1 MYQSERKVETNG
13 IEIVFDA
20 LGDPAGEP
28 LILIAGLGGQLLSWD
43 APFCQQL
50 ADLGYW
56 VVRFD
61 NRDVG
66 FSTRFDPAGIPNLLP
81 AIQAWLT
88 GQIVPF
94 QAPYTVR
101 DMAGDV
107 VGLMDSLGISSAHVM
122 GASMGGIIAQMIAL
136 EHPERLRTL
145 TLLGTTPGNP
155 ALPPP
160 TVEAMTALLT
170 PAPAGREAY
179 IEHNLQG
186 YRILHG
192 PHLPFDEAR
201 ARRRLAEDY
210 ERAGSNPAGT
220 IRQMA
225 AIFASIGWHTR
236 LSTISTPTLV
246 IHGDADPL
254 LHVQGA
260 IAIAEAIPASELFI
274 IPGLGHAMPIVIWP
288 QIVEAIAQHHQ
299 TIRGSSG

>member
-1 MYQSERKVETNG
+1 MYQPEQKIKTNG
-13 IEIVFDA
+13 IEIAYDA
-20 LGDPAGEP
+20 FGDPAGEP
-28 LILIAGLGGQLLSWD
+28 FILIAGLGAQLLSLE
-43 APFCQQL
+43 APFCRQL

-56 VVRFD
+56 VIRFD

-66 FSTRFDPAGIPNLLP
+66 FSTRFDPAGTPDLWP

-88 GQIVPF
+88 GRVIPF
-94 QAPYTVR
+94 PAPYTIK
-101 DMAGDV
+101 DMANDV
-107 VGLMDSLGISSAHVM
+107 VGLLDSLGISTAHVM
-122 GASMGGIIAQMIAL
+122 GVSMGGIIAQMVAL
-136 EHPERLRTL
+136 EHPERLQSL
-145 TLLGTTPGNP
+145 ILLETTPGDP

-160 TVEAMTALLT
+160 AAEAMTALLA

-192 PHLPFDEAR
+192 PHIPFDEAR

-210 ERAGSNPAGT
+210 DRSGPNPAGAT
-220 IRQMA
+220 RQMA

-236 LSTISTPTLV
+236 LPTISAPTLV

-254 LHVQGA
+254 LHVQGG
-260 IAIAEAIPASELFI
+260 IAIANAIFGSELLI
-274 IPGLGHAMPIVIWP
+274 IPGLGHALPPIIWP

-299 TIRGSSG
+299 YLGPSN